1 MFDAQ
6 NIFYALLGAIIP
18 ALIWLFF
25 WLMEDARHPEPRR
38 LILRSF
44 IFGMAS
50 VALVLP
56 LQLSI
61 DSAFPGMTLTAIT
74 LWAGAEEIL
83 KFTAAF
89 FGGLI
94 TRAYNEPVDAI
105 IYLITAALGFVAAE
119 NFLFIL
125 GPLSNG
131 EIVQSII
138 TGNTRFI
145 GASLL
150 HVVASGLIGASIAF
164 SYHKKVFTKTLV
176 VFLALISATLFHIIF
191 NILLLDYAEMGGI
204 IAFSMVW
211 VGVIVL
217 FILFEK
223 AKTIAR

>member
-6 NIFYALLGAIIP
+6 NIFYALLGAVIP

-25 WLMEDARHPEPRR
+25 WLMEDAKHPEPRR
-38 LILRSF
+38 LIVRSF
-44 IFGMAS
+44 VFGMAS

-56 LQLSI
+56 LQFSI
-61 DSAFPGMTLTAIT
+61 DSAFPGMTLVAIS
-74 LWAGAEEIL
+74 LWALAEESL
-83 KFTAAF
+83 KFVAAF

-105 IYLITAALGFVAAE
+105 IYLITAALGFVALE

-125 GPLSNG
+125 GPLNNG
-131 EIVQSII
+131 EVVQSII

-150 HVVASGLIGASIAF
+150 HIVASGIIGVGIAF
-164 SYHKKVFTKTLV
+164 SYHKTILTKAIIV
-176 VFLALISATLFHIIF
+176 SLAFVSATLFHIIF
-191 NILLLDYAEMGGI
+191 NTLLLNHGEKGGLT
-204 IAFSMVW
+204 AFGMVW
-211 VGVIVL
+211 VGVVIL